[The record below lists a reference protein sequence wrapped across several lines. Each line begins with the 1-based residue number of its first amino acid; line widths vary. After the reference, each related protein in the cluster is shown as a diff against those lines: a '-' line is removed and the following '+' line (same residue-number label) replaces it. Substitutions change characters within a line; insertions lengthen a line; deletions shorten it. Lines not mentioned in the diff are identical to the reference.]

1 MQQNT
6 RGNIAYRSSTR
17 LNDKKYINKYLESLN
32 SWVKMGD
39 LIEVF
44 FESKDQRRKRIL
56 NKFLFPFSYVY
67 YAFDFVLKRVFPK
80 WYVTQK
86 IYYGITKGR
95 NRVLSEPEAM
105 GRVVS
110 CGFKILDFVYK
121 DNLTYVLA
129 EKCGEPAYNLAP
141 TYGALVHLNRV
152 GYNGKLFKVYKFRTM
167 HPYAEYIQEYVYE
180 RNQLCDGG
188 KIADDFRVTSYGKFM
203 RKLWI
208 DEFPMF
214 YNLFR
219 GEMKLVGVRPLSK
232 HFFSLYPP
240 DMQALRIKTL
250 PGLVPPFYADL
261 PKTLDEVIES
271 ERVYLNRYFK
281 NPWRTD
287 WNYFWRAMYN
297 IFIRHARSN

>member
-110 CGFKILDFVYK
+110 CGFKILDFEYK